1 MIEVRPLP
9 LCGLGLS
16 LGKRTCLRMEF
27 VDVCFPFR
35 KSGVSLL

>member
-16 LGKRTCLRMEF
+16 LGKRECLRMEF

-35 KSGVSLL
+35 KSGVSSL